1 MVSTPLDMI
10 LHLDDKEALF
20 TTVVLAGSPSA
31 KRDLAAFLL
40 EDYPAVRV
48 IDSHRDAEPD
58 GYVPAYG

>member
-10 LHLDDKEALF
+10 LQLDDEEALF
-20 TTVVLAGSPSA
+20 TTVVLAGSSSA

-40 EDYPAVRV
+40 EYYPTVRV

-58 GYVPAYG
+58 VYLPAYG